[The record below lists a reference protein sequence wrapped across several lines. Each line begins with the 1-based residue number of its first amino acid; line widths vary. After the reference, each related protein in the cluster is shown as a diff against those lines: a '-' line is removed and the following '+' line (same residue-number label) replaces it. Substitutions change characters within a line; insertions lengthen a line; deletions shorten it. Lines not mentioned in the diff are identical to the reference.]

1 MMRSQQRKRKYASN
15 GGFRKGLFL
24 VFLVLLAAG
33 SVLLGSPQTG
43 LAQTEDQPGSIW
55 GKLEVFTNTH
65 VVVDGKRYTYA
76 KDVIIHTRSLTQD
89 KRGNVK
95 ITLDARG
102 QVLDI
107 SFYGID
113 EPVAFEKY
121 FRD

>member
-1 MMRSQQRKRKYASN
+1 MGIQQREQKYASH
-15 GGFRKGLFL
+15 GGFRRGLLFVL
-24 VFLVLLAAG
+24 LVLLASA
-33 SVLLGSPQTG
+33 SVLLGSPPTG

-95 ITLDARG
+95 ITLDGRG
-102 QVLDI
+102 QVLEI